1 VFVGFDLSGANTR
14 DLFTKKVEN
23 LNKLLRT
30 EETETTVKTF
40 QQRKAQEQM
49 VSLINSTKYLK
60 N

>member
-1 VFVGFDLSGANTR
+1 MFVGFDLSGANTR

-23 LNKLLRT
+23 LNKLITT
-30 EETETTVKTF
+30 EKSESTVKTF
-40 QQRKAQEQM
+40 QQRKVQEQM